1 MIRSRKATVLGAL
14 AIALAAFSWG
24 VLSQSSAGE
33 ALSMAEVQAF
43 IEERMGEGFP
53 VDEVISSG
61 LELGYRPELLA
72 AALMNLSLEPAQ
84 IAVAL
89 AAEGV
94 PRVDA
99 AKAVISV
106 AGPSSS
112 TQVTQALLIGAPAEE
127 VKILTEQVNQLLAQ
141 LNTAPAQ
148 ETVTTEQEVV
158 TTKAPEPEPGDTPAQ
173 ESVLETQES
182 ATTKPAS
189 VAAAE
194 PTTEQAPTTETVT
207 ATNPMPELTPTIME
221 PMSPPP
227 PVVVVI
233 VEPTPPIMGGGGG
246 STRN

>member
-33 ALSMAEVQAF
+33 ALSIAEVQAF
-43 IEERMGEGFP
+43 IEEKVGEGFP

-72 AALMNLSLEPAQ
+72 AALMNLSLDPVE

-89 AAEGV
+89 VAEGV

-112 TQVTQALLIGAPAEE
+112 TQVTQAVLVGAPAEE
-127 VKILTEQVNQLLAQ
+127 VKILTEQVNQLVAQ
-141 LNTAPAQ
+141 LNTAPTQ
-148 ETVTTEQEVV
+148 GTVTTEREVV
-158 TTKAPEPEPGDTPAQ
+158 TTKAPEPEPGDSPEQ
-173 ESVLETQES
+173 GSVLVTQEES
-182 ATTKPAS
+182 ATIKPETNPAS
-189 VAAAE
+189 IAAAE
-194 PTTEQAPTTETVT
+194 PTSEQA
-207 ATNPMPELTPTIME
+207 PTIME
-221 PMSPPP
+221 PMSEPPP
-227 PVVVVI
+227 QVVVI

>member
-14 AIALAAFSWG
+14 AIAFAAFSWG

-43 IEERMGEGFP
+43 IEEKVGEGFP

-72 AALMNLSLEPAQ
+72 AALMNLSLEPAE

-89 AAEGV
+89 VGEGV
-94 PRVDA
+94 SRVDA

-112 TQVTQALLIGAPAEE
+112 TQVTQALLIGAPAED
-127 VKILTEQVNQLLAQ
+127 VKILTEQVNQLVAQ
-141 LNTAPAQ
+141 LNTAPTQ
-148 ETVTTEQEVV
+148 GTVTTEQEVV
-158 TTKAPEPEPGDTPAQ
+158 TTKAPEPEPGNSPEQ
-173 ESVLETQES
+173 ESLLVTQEEA
-182 ATTKPAS
+182 ATIKPETNPAS
-189 VAAAE
+189 IAAAN
-194 PTTEQAPTTETVT
+194 PTTEQS
-207 ATNPMPELTPTIME
+207 PTIME
-221 PMSPPP
+221 PMSEPPP
-227 PVVVVI
+227 QVVVI